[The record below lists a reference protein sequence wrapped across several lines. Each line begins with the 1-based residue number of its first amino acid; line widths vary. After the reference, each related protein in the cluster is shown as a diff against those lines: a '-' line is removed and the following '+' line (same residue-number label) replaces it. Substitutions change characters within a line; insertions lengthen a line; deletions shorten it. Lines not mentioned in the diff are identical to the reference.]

1 MSFCCESMTISLRH
15 IAISNDASIVIS
27 YALHIRSTTV
37 GIFSYVSQQIAG
49 CTFLNPSSCDSTEQW
64 TLFMR
69 CIRLYI
75 VAKYPFAIAT
85 QHSPT
90 TWHRLQ
96 MTPKVV
102 NTWLRFREK
111 WASIQHCTCRQ
122 STVGICSRWWSDLVR
137 QRDIVQCGQGVFGEC
152 STCMPR
158 AAGVCDDVH
167 KTKPHADQFLLVV
180 NVEDLWSIVSWGRE
194 QVQLPLTAFDCR
206 ASIL

>member
-15 IAISNDASIVIS
+15 IAISNDTSIAIS

-49 CTFLNPSSCDSTEQW
+49 CTFLHPSSCDSAEQW
-64 TLFMR
+64 TLFMW

-75 VAKYPFAIAT
+75 VAKDPFAFAT

-111 WASIQHCTCRQ
+111 RASIQHCTCRQ
-122 STVGICSRWWSDLVR
+122 STVGSCSRWWREWSGMTAGHRAVWSGR
-137 QRDIVQCGQGVFGEC
+137 IRWMFHVHATC
-152 STCMPR
+152 SRC
-158 AAGVCDDVH
+158 
-167 KTKPHADQFLLVV
+167 
-180 NVEDLWSIVSWGRE
+180 LWRRS
-194 QVQLPLTAFDCR
+194 
-206 ASIL
+206 